1 MANEAKIA
9 RALIS
14 VTDKTGVV
22 EFARSLQ
29 DTYGVEII
37 STGGTARALEEGGVT
52 VVPIEEYTG
61 FPEMMDGRV
70 KTLHPMVHGGLLA
83 RRDSEQHMAEAAE
96 HGIGMIDMVVVNLYE
111 FEKTVAKPDVTF
123 ADAIEHIDIGG
134 PSMLRSAAKNAD
146 SVTVVSDP
154 SDYEAILAEMA
165 EHDGATTL
173 ETRRR
178 LQVKV
183 YTTTAAYD
191 GAISTWLAAQASG
204 SADAALT
211 ADGEFAAPATM
222 GMKLEKAQDLRYGE
236 NPQQAAAVY
245 RFDAANA
252 PLFSSAAPLVGA
264 EQLQGKPRS
273 YNNFLDAEAAW
284 NAVRE
289 FDEPG
294 VIILKHQNPCGS
306 AVAGDVT
313 EAYDRAFACDPKSA
327 FGGIVAVN
335 REVPLSLVEHFADR
349 DKLFVEVL
357 IAPSFSPEALE
368 RLAKRPNLR
377 VLATGGAS
385 GHAKLEMRTVDG
397 GMLVQ
402 RVDTVDEDPATFTF
416 PTERKPT
423 DAEMRDLMFAWK
435 VCKTVKSNAILI
447 AKNEMGIGMGPGTF
461 TFPTERKP
469 TDAEM
474 RDLMFA
480 WKVCKTVKSNA
491 ILIAKNEMGIGMG
504 PGQPNRVDSALLAC
518 QRADEVCERL
528 GQEAGGYACASDA
541 FFPFRDNVD
550 TLAAHGVTA
559 IIQPGGSVRDEESI
573 DACNEHGI
581 AMVFTGTRHFR
592 H

>member
-1 MANEAKIA
+1 MADLGKVS

-22 EFARSLQ
+22 EFAKALAEEF
-29 DTYGVEII
+29 GVEII
-37 STGGTARALEEGGVT
+37 STGGTAKVLVEAGVP

-61 FPEMMDGRV
+61 FPEMMEGRV
-70 KTLHPMVHGGLLA
+70 KTLHPKVHGGLLA

-96 HGIGMIDMVVVNLYE
+96 HGIGMIDLVCVNLYE
-111 FEKTVAKPDVTF
+111 FEKTVANPDVTF

-134 PSMLRSAAKNAD
+134 PSMLRSAAKNAAA
-146 SVTVVSDP
+146 VTVVSDP
-154 SDYEAILAEMA
+154 ADYDAVLAEMRA
-165 EHDGATTL
+165 NDGATTP

-191 GAISTWLAAQASG
+191 TAISTWLAAQVEGATT
-204 SADAALT
+204 APLT
-211 ADGEFAAPATM
+211 AEGEFAAPASM
-222 GMKLEKAQDLRYGE
+222 GMRLEKAQDLRYGE

-252 PLFSSAAPLVGA
+252 PLFSSDAPLVGA
-264 EQLQGKPRS
+264 EQGKPLS

-335 REVPLSLVEHFADR
+335 REVPLSLVERFADR

-357 IAPSFSPEALE
+357 IAPSFTPEALE

-377 VLATGGAS
+377 VLATGAAS

-447 AKNEMGIGMGPGTF
+447 AK
-461 TFPTERKP
+461 
-469 TDAEM
+469 D
-474 RDLMFA
+474 
-480 WKVCKTVKSNA
+480 
-491 ILIAKNEMGIGMG
+491 EMGIGMG

-518 QRADEVCERL
+518 QRAEEVCERL
-528 GQEAGGYACASDA
+528 GWEADGYACASDA

>member
-1 MANEAKIA
+1 MAPVGKVS

-22 EFARSLQ
+22 EFARTLAEEF
-29 DTYGVEII
+29 GVEII
-37 STGGTARALEEGGVT
+37 STGGTAKVLVEAGIP

-70 KTLHPMVHGGLLA
+70 KTLHPKVHGGLLA

-111 FEKTVAKPDVTF
+111 FEKTVARPDVTF
-123 ADAIEHIDIGG
+123 IDAIEHIDIGG

-146 SVTVVSDP
+146 SVTVVVDP
-154 SDYEAILAEMA
+154 SDYDAVLAEMR

-173 ETRRR
+173 ETRRV
-178 LQVKV
+178 LQCKV
-183 YTTTAAYD
+183 YTRTAAYD
-191 GAISTWLAAQASG
+191 TAISTWMTQQLEGAKAEA
-204 SADAALT
+204 
-211 ADGEFAAPATM
+211 AAPSDQFEPPASFSL
-222 GMKLEKAQDLRYGE
+222 KLEKAQDLRYGE
-236 NPQQAAAVY
+236 NPHQTAAVY
-245 RFDAANA
+245 RFADDFAELA
-252 PLFSSAAPLVGA
+252 SSSAPLVGA
-264 EQLQGKPRS
+264 EQLQGKPLS

-284 NAVRE
+284 NAVRDLE
-289 FDEPG
+289 EPG

-306 AVAGDVT
+306 AVAADVT

-357 IAPSFSPEALE
+357 IAPSFTPEALE
-368 RLAKRPNLR
+368 RLSRRPNLR
-377 VLATGGAS
+377 VLATGGAE
-385 GHAKLEMRTVDG
+385 GHATIEMRTVDG

-402 RVDTVDEDPATFTF
+402 CVDTVDEDPETFTC
-416 PTERKPT
+416 PTDRKPT

-435 VCKTVKSNAILI
+435 VCKTVKSNAILL
-447 AKNEMGIGMGPGTF
+447 AK
-461 TFPTERKP
+461 
-469 TDAEM
+469 D
-474 RDLMFA
+474 
-480 WKVCKTVKSNA
+480 
-491 ILIAKNEMGIGMG
+491 EMGIGMG

-518 QRADEVCERL
+518 ERADEVCERL
-528 GQEAGGYACASDA
+528 GKEKGGYACASDA

-559 IIQPGGSVRDEESI
+559 IIQPGGSVRDDESI
-573 DACNEHGI
+573 AACNEHGI
-581 AMVFTGTRHFR
+581 AMLFTGTRHFR

>member
-1 MANEAKIA
+1 MGTDRKIA

-22 EFARSLQ
+22 EFARALAEKH
-29 DTYGVEII
+29 GVEII
-37 STGGTARALEEGGVT
+37 STGGTARVLVEAGVPVT
-52 VVPIEEYTG
+52 PIEDFTG

-70 KTLHPMVHGGLLA
+70 KTLHPKVHGGLLA

-96 HGIGMIDMVVVNLYE
+96 HGIELIDLVCVNLYE
-111 FEKTVAKPDVTF
+111 FEKTVASPDVTF

-154 SDYEAILAEMA
+154 ADYDAVLAEMDA
-165 EHDGATTL
+165 NDGATTL

-183 YTTTAAYD
+183 YATTAAYD
-191 GAISTWLAAQASG
+191 GAISTWLAAQAE
-204 SADAALT
+204 AQT
-211 ADGEFAAPATM
+211 APATGEFAPPATLELH
-222 GMKLEKAQDLRYGE
+222 LEKAQDLRYGE
-236 NPQQAAAVY
+236 NPHQAAAVY
-245 RFDAANA
+245 RFADGFSE
-252 PLFSSAAPLVGA
+252 LGSSAAPLVGA
-264 EQLQGKPRS
+264 EQLQGKPLS
-273 YNNFLDAEAAW
+273 YNNYLDAEAAW

-289 FDEPG
+289 LDEPG
-294 VIILKHQNPCGS
+294 VVILKHQNPCGS
-306 AVAGDVT
+306 AVASDVT

-357 IAPSFSPEALE
+357 IAPSFAPDALE

-377 VLATGGAS
+377 VLATGGAD
-385 GHAKLEMRTVDG
+385 GHARVEMRTIDG

-402 RVDTVDEDPATFTF
+402 CVDTVEEDPATFTI
-416 PTERKPT
+416 PTERVPS
-423 DAEMRDLMFAWK
+423 DE
-435 VCKTVKSNAILI
+435 
-447 AKNEMGIGMGPGTF
+447 
-461 TFPTERKP
+461 
-469 TDAEM
+469 EM

-528 GQEAGGYACASDA
+528 GQERGGYACASDA

-559 IIQPGGSVRDEESI
+559 IIQPGGSVRDQESI